1 MTVKNEKPSPHE
13 ESQAEKT
20 ETVDQIKM
28 KYGFSSSNPTSVRV
42 QPPRS
47 LLTTTLGIKF
57 IKC

>member
-47 LLTTTLGIKF
+47 FLTTT
-57 IKC
+57 